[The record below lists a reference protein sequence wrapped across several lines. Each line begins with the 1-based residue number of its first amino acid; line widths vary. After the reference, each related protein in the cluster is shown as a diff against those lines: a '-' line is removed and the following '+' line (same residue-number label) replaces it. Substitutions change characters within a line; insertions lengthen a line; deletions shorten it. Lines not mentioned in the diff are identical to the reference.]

1 MWLVATPQ
9 RHSGVWSI
17 SLPLIFFSP
26 SRLRSV
32 RNRRSDIQQTDAR
45 DTSAFFLY
53 CIPIF
58 SASPPAQLT
67 NARRQSGENYARLKR
82 ARARQL
88 LKLRD
93 LLSFVKKSRWS
104 LTRESP
110 LLCEWPHA
118 RQRHQSGIEG
128 IELEFFLLL
137 PHQNRKKVRWRKTSK
152 RGTQCTRRIRL
163 SFGFAPFTRHP
174 PTQL

>member
-1 MWLVATPQ
+1 MF
-9 RHSGVWSI
+9 WSI
-17 SLPLIFFSP
+17 LAPLIFFSP

-58 SASPPAQLT
+58 FLQSAASPPAQLT

-104 LTRESP
+104 LTRESA

-137 PHQNRKKVRWRKTSK
+137 PHEDRRKVRWRKSSSK